1 MTSIWTTSA
10 STTMT
15 ARTSGGNGT
24 SSPVVALIAAA
35 GRGTRL
41 GAEIP
46 KAYVP
51 LRGRSLLE
59 RSVTAMETSE
69 IVDHIGVIVSPDME
83 SHARQLLRGHD
94 VQFIHGAGERADSVW
109 EGLKALSLIDA
120 TVLIHD
126 AARALTPP
134 GMIARVAR
142 AVLDGAPAVVPV
154 LPVAD
159 TIKRVTEDGA
169 TVMGTPDRATLRA
182 VQTPQGFDLATL
194 RAANEK
200 YFAQVGSAADGKIG
214 GDAGGQSAAAESAA
228 AGSAVAGSATTEA
241 AAAGSAAA
249 GVGHPGFTATD
260 DASLMEWFGVPVTTV
275 QGDPMAF
282 KITTPIDLVLA
293 ERITEEAEPTVFDVP
308 DS

>member
-1 MTSIWTTSA
+1 
-10 STTMT
+10 MT
-15 ARTSGGNGT
+15 ARTKKT
-24 SSPVVALIAAA
+24 SSPVVALVAAA

-46 KAYVP
+46 KAYVQ

-83 SHARQLLRGHD
+83 PHARQLLRGHD

-109 EGLKALSLIDA
+109 EGLKALPLSDA

-142 AVLDGAPAVVPV
+142 AVLDGAPAVVPAV
-154 LPVAD
+154 PVAD
-159 TIKRVTEDGA
+159 TIKRVTEDGSI
-169 TVMGTPDRATLRA
+169 VVGTPDRAILRA

-200 YFAQVGSAADGKIG
+200 YFAHTGAAATSASAAG
-214 GDAGGQSAAAESAA
+214 AGA
-228 AGSAVAGSATTEA
+228 
-241 AAAGSAAA
+241 
-249 GVGHPGFTATD
+249 GHPGFTATD

-308 DS
+308 GSEPL

>member
-1 MTSIWTTSA
+1 MTSIWMISA

-15 ARTSGGNGT
+15 ARTSGDDGT

-59 RSVTAMETSE
+59 RSVSAMETSE

-200 YFAQVGSAADGKIG
+200 YFAQVGSAAAGKIG
-214 GDAGGQSAAAESAA
+214 GDAGGQSAAGSAA
-228 AGSAVAGSATTEA
+228 AESAVAGSAAAES

>member
-1 MTSIWTTSA
+1 
-10 STTMT
+10 MT
-15 ARTSGGNGT
+15 ART
-24 SSPVVALIAAA
+24 SSPVVALVAAA

-41 GAEIP
+41 GADIP
-46 KAYVP
+46 KAYVQ

-83 SHARQLLRGHD
+83 PLARRLLRGHD

-109 EGLKALSLIDA
+109 EGLQALSLNDA

-142 AVLDGAPAVVPV
+142 SVLDGAPAVVPV

-159 TIKRVTEDGA
+159 TIKRVSDDGA
-169 TVMGTPDRATLRA
+169 TVLGTPDRATLRA
-182 VQTPQGFDLATL
+182 VQTPQGFDLVTL

-200 YFAQVGSAADGKIG
+200 YFAQVGSAA
-214 GDAGGQSAAAESAA
+214 AGATSAASATPAASAA
-228 AGSAVAGSATTEA
+228 
-241 AAAGSAAA
+241 
-249 GVGHPGFTATD
+249 GHPGFTATD